1 VAAARRRRPKVGIA
15 LAGGGPEGAIWEIGA
30 LRALEEAVEG
40 LDLNELDIYVGVSAG
55 AFLSANLANG
65 LTTAQMCR
73 AIVKHEPGEHPF
85 VPKTFFTPAAGE
97 LVRRGARVPKLL
109 WEALADV
116 VRDPS
121 DRRLSES
128 LIRLA
133 RALPVGIFANE
144 PIREYLARIYSR
156 PGRTD
161 DFRRLPRRLVVVAS
175 DLDSGQAVRFGEPGL
190 DDVPIST
197 AVQASSALPGLY
209 PPVEIEGRYYVDGVL
224 LKTLHASVALDA
236 GAELVLCLNPL
247 VPVDTAEAVA
257 RGVMKRGK
265 LVDRGLPAV
274 LAQTFRTLI
283 RSRLAAG
290 MGSYEERY
298 GGADV
303 VLFEPRRDDYRMF
316 FTNIFSFS
324 SRRAVCEHAYDTVR
338 SDLLARYDELAP
350 AFERHGLALS
360 RDVLERPRDLWV
372 SVGLPVER
380 QDERSRDP
388 LADLER
394 TLDRLDAWLADPA

>member
-1 VAAARRRRPKVGIA
+1 MAAARRRRPKVGIA